1 MASRPIPRFQVYTP
15 RTGFRRENRSSRE
28 RKMTRASL
36 HLLETYRQ
44 CSPGFRYSTD
54 ANPRRVLTTKDSGV
68 LNNGYDNEDFDYILH
83 ANDVLSSPEGD
94 DYIVIELLGTGT
106 FGQVVKCRHLSSGQ
120 CVAIKVIKNSP
131 AYFRQA
137 QMEVKILQKI
147 HRDNS
152 AEDVRHIVMLL
163 GHFEFRNHLCLVFE
177 KLSINLFDLIKQN
190 KFRGLGLGLLLSFV
204 KQILTTLEVLQRSG
218 IIHCDLKPENI
229 LLQDINSTVIKV
241 IDFGS
246 ACLDDQVVYSYV
258 QSRFYRSPEVLLS
271 MRYDSKI
278 DMWSLG
284 CIAGE
289 LFLGLPLFPGD
300 SEENMVYRIIEMIDC
315 PAREMLV
322 NCAKATTY
330 FNISAHAGE
339 PVFVLKSEEQ
349 LARER
354 GVEYTTWT
362 RYFPRKM
369 LIDIV
374 RDYPYRAH
382 ATRHDV
388 AVRECFADFI
398 IGLLQIDPQRRWT
411 PSEALRHPFIQGR
424 LLGHTPSWN
433 GRGGS
438 FPPPA
443 RDSVARSYSGEVQ
456 NGAQAQGS
464 SARRGQRSIKSKVGP
479 SGSVVKLPKTMQ
491 GDDDDVGAE
500 IKFGSYS
507 PSPYQTGSII
517 GGSNVSE
524 SRSSRDQDHAKP
536 TSGTACG
543 VQREYYSEAGRV
555 QGSQEGTSAIDASF
569 AAASFADLA
578 LTGTAGAL
586 ESESTAAA
594 RTLKAG
600 SLGIGDQVERRER

>member
-1 MASRPIPRFQVYTP
+1 
-15 RTGFRRENRSSRE
+15 
-28 RKMTRASL
+28 MTRASL

-246 ACLDDQVVYSYV
+246 ACLVGQ
-258 QSRFYRSPEVLLS
+258 YRHCFVFHWMI
-271 MRYDSKI
+271 MRD
-278 DMWSLG
+278 
-284 CIAGE
+284 
-289 LFLGLPLFPGD
+289 
-300 SEENMVYRIIEMIDC
+300 
-315 PAREMLV
+315 
-322 NCAKATTY
+322 
-330 FNISAHAGE
+330 
-339 PVFVLKSEEQ
+339 
-349 LARER
+349 
-354 GVEYTTWT
+354 
-362 RYFPRKM
+362 
-369 LIDIV
+369 
-374 RDYPYRAH
+374 
-382 ATRHDV
+382 
-388 AVRECFADFI
+388 FA
-398 IGLLQIDPQRRWT
+398 
-411 PSEALRHPFIQGR
+411 EAF
-424 LLGHTPSWN
+424 
-433 GRGGS
+433 
-438 FPPPA
+438 
-443 RDSVARSYSGEVQ
+443 DSYS
-456 NGAQAQGS
+456 AAP
-464 SARRGQRSIKSKVGP
+464 VG
-479 SGSVVKLPKTMQ
+479 
-491 GDDDDVGAE
+491 
-500 IKFGSYS
+500 
-507 PSPYQTGSII
+507 
-517 GGSNVSE
+517 
-524 SRSSRDQDHAKP
+524 
-536 TSGTACG
+536 
-543 VQREYYSEAGRV
+543 
-555 QGSQEGTSAIDASF
+555 
-569 AAASFADLA
+569 
-578 LTGTAGAL
+578 
-586 ESESTAAA
+586 
-594 RTLKAG
+594 
-600 SLGIGDQVERRER
+600 